1 MGNALNNLKSIVGG
15 RAFRA
20 LLNGRALKI
29 WRRSS
34 PHNWFIENAKGNGF
48 LWHSE
53 DRNRHLPNL
62 ALFEKLRDSD
72 ERVLQYWGR
81 DSGMP
86 ELSFYVL
93 NKELVNDAQNS
104 H

>member
-1 MGNALNNLKSIVGG
+1 MNELEKLKSVVGG
-15 RAFRA
+15 YAFRA
-20 LLNGRALKI
+20 LLNGRPLQI

-34 PHNWFIENAKGNGF
+34 PHNWFIEDSKREGF

-53 DRNRHLPNL
+53 DHNRKLPDL
-62 ALFEKLRDSD
+62 SLFDKLKDSNKGIIP
-72 ERVLQYWGR
+72 YWGS

-93 NKELVNDAQNS
+93 KKDYRT
-104 H
+104 